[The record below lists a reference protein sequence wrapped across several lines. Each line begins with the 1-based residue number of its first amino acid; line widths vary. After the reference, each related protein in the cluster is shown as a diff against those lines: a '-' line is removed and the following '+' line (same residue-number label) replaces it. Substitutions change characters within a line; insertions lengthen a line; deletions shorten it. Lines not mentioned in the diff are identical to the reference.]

1 MKFAKALLAI
11 LALGSAAHLSA
22 SESRPDVNIG
32 IGANS
37 GNYCAGGL
45 QDRKLIELSDGIS
58 NARKQTTQSDCEAT
72 GGTPLIMPDLPQPKA
87 DREVLA

>member
-22 SESRPDVNIG
+22 AESRPDVNIG

-45 QDRKLIELSDGIS
+45 EDRKLIELGDGIS
-58 NARKQTTQSDCEAT
+58 NARKQTTQLDCEAT
-72 GGTPLIMPDLPQPKA
+72 GGTPLLMPDLPRPKR
-87 DREVLA
+87 DHQKLV

>member
-45 QDRKLIELSDGIS
+45 QDRKLIEPSDDIR
-58 NARKQTTQSDCEAT
+58 NARKQTTQLDCEAT
-72 GGTPLIMPDLPQPKA
+72 GGTPLIMPDLPEPKA

>member
-45 QDRKLIELSDGIS
+45 QDRKLIEPSDGIS

-72 GGTPLIMPDLPQPKA
+72 GGTPLIMPDLPEPKA

>member
-11 LALGSAAHLSA
+11 LALGSAAHLSG

-45 QDRKLIELSDGIS
+45 QDRKLIEFSDGIS

-72 GGTPLIMPDLPQPKA
+72 GGTPLIMPDLPEPKA

>member
-1 MKFAKALLAI
+1 MIFTKALLAI

-22 SESRPDVNIG
+22 SESRPDVTIG
-32 IGANS
+32 IGTYS

-45 QDRKLIELSDGIS
+45 EDRKLIELGDSIS

-72 GGTPLIMPDLPQPKA
+72 GGTPLIMPDLPEPKA

>member
-45 QDRKLIELSDGIS
+45 EDRKLIELGDGVLVFEEKPGMAIS
-58 NARKQTTQSDCEAT
+58 ASAKYDF
-72 GGTPLIMPDLPQPKA
+72 
-87 DREVLA
+87 

>member
-1 MKFAKALLAI
+1 MKSTKALLAT
-11 LALGSAAHLSA
+11 LALGSAAHLNA

-32 IGANS
+32 IGTYG

-45 QDRKLIELSDGIS
+45 EDRKLIELGDGIS

-72 GGTPLIMPDLPQPKA
+72 GGTPLIMPDLPEPKA